1 MYRQLSCRR
10 TRVSTARSRRST
22 VLNRSEVLAT
32 NWLNPLQ
39 SIHLTPL
46 PLTWLIS
53 HTTSFSSSPL
63 TPHHTSSHTNHLPH
77 NSHHTTHLT
86 HTSTHKLIFHTTH
99 HIHIHT
105 QIIQLVSHTSFVT
118 LHLMQPTCYKSSPS
132 FFSFFFLHPCLPN
145 TWSYTCGVIRSF
157 NFGWS

>member
-1 MYRQLSCRR
+1 MCMVIHSCIHVWHHGCW
-10 TRVSTARSRRST
+10 TFVSTHWTRT
-22 VLNRSEVLAT
+22 T

-39 SIHLTPL
+39 SSHLTPL

-53 HTTSFSSSPL
+53 HTASFSSSPL

-99 HIHIHT
+99 HIHTHT
-105 QIIQLVSHTSFVT
+105 NHPTRLTHVVCHPSPYATDMLQI
-118 LHLMQPTCYKSSPS
+118 
-132 FFSFFFLHPCLPN
+132 FSFFFPP
-145 TWSYTCGVIRSF
+145 SF
-157 NFGWS
+157 SSTLVFLTHKATHVGLSGPLIFAGLGKS

>member
-1 MYRQLSCRR
+1 MQLIPLWGVNSIHVCHHGCK
-10 TRVSTARSRRST
+10 TFVSTHWT
-22 VLNRSEVLAT
+22 CTT

-39 SIHLTPL
+39 SIRLTPL

-132 FFSFFFLHPCLPN
+132 FFSFFFFYPCLPN
-145 TWSYTCGVIRSF
+145 TKLHMWGYPVL
-157 NFGWS
+157 